1 MKGCRREFIGGLL
14 ATAAL
19 PVVAQEN
26 SVGAAP
32 SEGGLK
38 TFGQRGQ
45 FERLNLAL
53 THVHLG
59 LAKPFS
65 VLHIA
70 DTHLTA
76 AYPDESDEIQ
86 QLRVR
91 RTKTFGGLQE
101 RALADSL
108 AWARQNVEFVIHT
121 GDLVDWYSRANFDL
135 AKKYFGEGLSK
146 VACLGNHEYQY
157 GSGLDREF
165 ENETHK
171 DSFRARLTDCCPF
184 DLKLQSQVV
193 NGVNFVTMDDVFGYV
208 TEEQRERFRGEVA
221 KGLPIV
227 LAMHVPFFTEGVR
240 LASERFWGRCNRKFD
255 AVPSHLK
262 LGCGEFVRCGDRFT
276 ASFIEEL
283 RRERLLRCILTSH
296 LHFSFEER
304 FSETAVQYVVG
315 GNFLFHGREVLFT

>member
-1 MKGCRREFIGGLL
+1 MNTNRRDFIGGLL

-19 PVVAQEN
+19 PVVADGTN
-26 SVGAAP
+26 K
-32 SEGGLK
+32 GGDSSRQAME
-38 TFGQRGQ
+38 TFGRRGQ

-76 AYPDESDEIQ
+76 AYPDEPDEIQ
-86 QLRVR
+86 KLHIR
-91 RTKTFGGLQE
+91 RTKTFGGMQE

-135 AKKYFGEGLSK
+135 AKKYYGEGLSK
-146 VACLGNHEYQY
+146 TSCLGNHEYQY
-157 GSGLDREF
+157 GSGLDRKF
-165 ENETHK
+165 ENESHK
-171 DSFRARLTDCCPF
+171 DTFRPKLKDCYPF
-184 DLKLQSQVV
+184 DLKLQSTVAH
-193 NGVNFVTMDDVFGYV
+193 GVNFVTMDNVFGAV

-227 LAMHVPFFTEGVR
+227 LAMHVPFFTEGIR
-240 LASERFWGRCNRKFD
+240 LASDRFWGRCNRKFD
-255 AVPSHLK
+255 AVPPHLK
-262 LGCGEFVRCGDRFT
+262 LGCGVPVQCGDPFT
-276 ASFIEEL
+276 ASFIGEL
-283 RRERLLRCILTSH
+283 RRERLLKCILTSH

-304 FSETAVQYVVG
+304 FSETAMQYIVG
-315 GNFLFHGREVLFT
+315 GNFLFQGREVLFT